1 MAYCQAM
8 PPPVLQFT
16 PRSLNPEL
24 FGWVI
29 LSKPLCTE
37 PRMPGARAAARTQL
51 IRASNLGPPRPRIKI
66 GPGNFARSVC
76 ASPLM
81 CAVERGG
88 RPKVCSASV
97 T

>member
-8 PPPVLQFT
+8 PLPVLQFT

-37 PRMPGARAAARTQL
+37 PRMPGAKGRCADATDTRQQ
-51 IRASNLGPPRPRIKI
+51 LGPSKT
-66 GPGNFARSVC
+66 A
-76 ASPLM
+76 
-81 CAVERGG
+81 
-88 RPKVCSASV
+88 
-97 T
+97 